1 LRASFAGAA
10 SGAAHVPWANAKLSR
25 VGANQPV
32 AKRKSLCAHPDPG
45 GFMKTN
51 LKLMTCIANASY
63 GDFPSFASVAYVL
76 RFLLFVFSLMNPY
89 QIETEPVRLYAD
101 RWPLRLSPQLSL
113 INNFVQRILDDS
125 LRTELLELRDQFTDN
140 LFVDNS
146 LDCYPS

>member
-1 LRASFAGAA
+1 MSTYRLDQLFSPRSVAVVGASPRPTSPGRAVLGNLKAGFAGAA
-10 SGAAHVPWANAKLSR
+10 SGAAQVPWANAKLSR

-89 QIETEPVRLYAD
+89 QIETEPV
-101 RWPLRLSPQLSL
+101 
-113 INNFVQRILDDS
+113 S
-125 LRTELLELRDQFTDN
+125 LRRTGSRT
-140 LFVDNS
+140 S
-146 LDCYPS
+146 